1 MFEGKAESLSE
12 VSMLRLEILANL
24 IKFINLII
32 LPTGLSVRECTLQ
45 LSIIFP
51 GKVEHLT
58 LSVGSYP
65 RRQIYDVSWCIWLN
79 TNCTK
84 ISFVTLSPV
93 ANVIKLF
100 TDVSYD
106 FS

>member
-1 MFEGKAESLSE
+1 
-12 VSMLRLEILANL
+12 MLRLEILANL

-32 LPTGLSVRECTLQ
+32 LLTGLSVRECTLQ

-51 GKVEHLT
+51 GKHFKVEHLT

-65 RRQIYDVSWCIWLN
+65 RRQRYDVSWCIWLN

-100 TDVSYD
+100 TAVSYD
-106 FS
+106 FLL

>member
-1 MFEGKAESLSE
+1 MIEGKARSLSKE
-12 VSMLRLEILANL
+12 EGMVSNASVLRLEILANL

-32 LPTGLSVRECTLQ
+32 LLTGLSVRECILQ

-51 GKVEHLT
+51 GKHFKVEHLT

-65 RRQIYDVSWCIWLN
+65 RRQRYDVSWCIWLN

-84 ISFVTLSPV
+84 
-93 ANVIKLF
+93 
-100 TDVSYD
+100 
-106 FS
+106 